1 MKLQSF
7 GSMEELVSHLNREIA
22 NSPWYDKLW
31 TAVRRPYW
39 RLQDFYYN
47 FKNGIRQIIIWAPV
61 IYWQRDYE
69 STDLYDL
76 ILNKVKRLKK
86 EYIEHREMLAEVFE
100 YEEKEEQE
108 EGDKEYNE
116 QVLKEND
123 IEIEKM
129 NECMGLIKKIQEDN
143 YFSVEMKKGDRS
155 DETKTKNYRYA
166 LELLAKDKYDM
177 YAILSQRIE
186 RWWT

>member
-7 GSMEELVSHLNREIA
+7 GSMEELVDHLNKEMGK
-22 NSPWYDKLW
+22 SPWYDKLW
-31 TAVRRPYW
+31 TEMRRPYW

-47 FKNGIRQIIIWAPV
+47 FKNGIRQIIVWAPV
-61 IYWQRDYE
+61 IYRQRDYE
-69 STDLYDL
+69 SIDLYDL

-86 EYIEHREMLAEVFE
+86 EYIEHCEMLAEVFKKE
-100 YEEKEEQE
+100 DESGEDEHKEE
-108 EGDKEYNE
+108 NE
-116 QVLKEND
+116 HILREND
-123 IEIEKM
+123 IEIKKM
-129 NECMGLIKKIQEDN
+129 NECMDLIRKIQEDN
-143 YFSVEMKKGDRS
+143 YFSIEMKKGDRS